1 VPLALLASLAAC
13 PSSGV
18 ITSAGTAGVSG
29 SGGSSSSASSTSIA
43 SNTTGAP
50 SSSATTTTSSAT
62 TSSSY
67 ASTGGATSSGG
78 HSSTSLGTS
87 TGTTSSGGVTT
98 GSSSTG
104 SSGSAGTSSG
114 SASSSGG
121 SALGP
126 LVQTFVGVNGF
137 TWDSCPGAAGSTN
150 CSPSPLNVA
159 GSIREYTDWSWTEG
173 TIPYP
178 NNEDDWYDWSH
189 DAFYAVLFDAG
200 VQTMPCVEQ
209 GVFFVNDGGIPPAN
223 GDPNLPASY
232 AAHGDQ
238 MFQYAARYG
247 STSVPLSLLK
257 DDAGYS
263 WAFPEPALTGLG
275 EIHYY
280 ENGNEEDATWVLPD
294 GGNLAPAAEMAA
306 QCSADYDGDQGRMGP
321 TIGVKNADP
330 NAQLVLAGLSQGYVP
345 GSGISYL
352 NGMLA
357 WSNANRG
364 GSVPFDVINLHH
376 YSTANSPTASGVS
389 PEADNLVSQMQA
401 FTSWRDANTPGKEVW
416 VTEFGYDSNSA
427 SPLGCPTLGANSNFV
442 VQGQWIVRSMLAQ
455 MQAGISRAFIY
466 WIADQPCGVYCADM
480 FNSCGLIDVDGGYK
494 ASYYFVNTFRAT
506 LATMRYVAPVASGNA
521 SVDIATFQDTL
532 GADGAYVLWAPT
544 SNATVVNGYTL
555 KLAADATR
563 ATQVLLEDQQL
574 NGSSS
579 ALTVTTGT
587 VSVDVTETPTL
598 VLVDHLN

>member
-427 SPLGCPTLGANSNFV
+427 SPLGCPTLGPNSNFV